1 MIQKNFFIIPGF
13 KEQATDKNY
22 AWLLAFLKTKN
33 YKVVP
38 VPVKW
43 NYKTLSEN
51 KVELVDF
58 FKKYKGEE
66 NHILGFSYG
75 AVLAMLIGNEVKPKR
90 LYLCSLSPH
99 FSEDLKFLSP
109 EIKEYIGKR
118 RLLDIE
124 NRSGR
129 ELAKSLNVP
138 TVVFYGE
145 DEGKQFPQL
154 KKRCEETVELISK
167 SKLILVKNAPHK
179 IDFSG
184 YVEAVKEELKYY
196 KF

>member
-1 MIQKNFFIIPGF
+1 MIQKTFFIIPGF

-22 AWLLAFLKTKN
+22 AWLFKFLKTKN
-33 YKVVP
+33 YKVIP

-51 KVELVDF
+51 KMELVDF
-58 FKKYKGEE
+58 FKNYKSKE
-66 NHILGFSYG
+66 NYILGFSYG
-75 AVLAMLIGNEVKPKR
+75 AVLAMLTANEIKPKK
-90 LYLCSLSPH
+90 LYLCSLSPD
-99 FSEDLKFLSP
+99 FSEDLRFMSSD
-109 EIKEYIGKR
+109 IKKYIGKR

-129 ELAKSLNVP
+129 ELAKSLNVH
-138 TVVFYGE
+138 TTVFYGE
-145 DEGKQFPQL
+145 DEGKQYPQL
-154 KKRCEETVELISK
+154 KKRCEETV
-167 SKLILVKNAPHK
+167 KLAPKTKLVMIKEAPHQ

-184 YVEAVKEELKYY
+184 YVDAIKEELKYF